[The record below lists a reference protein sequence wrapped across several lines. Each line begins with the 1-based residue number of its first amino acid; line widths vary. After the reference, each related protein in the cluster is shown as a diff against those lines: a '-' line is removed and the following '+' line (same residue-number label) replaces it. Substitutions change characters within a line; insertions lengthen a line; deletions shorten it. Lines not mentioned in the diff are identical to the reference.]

1 MILYDHIHKVRKQK
15 HVAGIKNIP
24 KRSKIDVYTHTCIY
38 IYTCVCML
46 NIYIYILLSALHA
59 EASLFWRRAATG
71 RFQLNSF
78 GTEGQYVTA
87 IPKEAA
93 GGRHALDCHV

>member
-24 KRSKIDVYTHTCIY
+24 KRSKIDLSTHTHSY
-38 IYTCVCML
+38 IYTCVCVL
-46 NIYIYILLSALHA
+46 NIYILLSALHA
-59 EASLFWRRAATG
+59 EAYLFWRRAATG

>member
-38 IYTCVCML
+38 IYVCVCML
-46 NIYIYILLSALHA
+46 NIYIYIALSPARGSFPFLAPCGYWQIPA
-59 EASLFWRRAATG
+59 EF
-71 RFQLNSF
+71 F
-78 GTEGQYVTA
+78 
-87 IPKEAA
+87 
-93 GGRHALDCHV
+93 RH